1 MTMGYLISVEPIE
14 PSGVMLTVAD
24 CPDSS
29 YSARQPKMRSAG
41 PAKPSPFS
49 SATRPMAIKSR
60 LSSWSSAGRV
70 DDHTA
75 PLTRRVCSQISRQA
89 AVPTKSPMRH
99 DQPPA
104 PAAAVSEF
112 ASGITF

>member
-24 CPDSS
+24 SPDSS

-49 SATRPMAIKSR
+49 PWNHPSTTKDRN
-60 LSSWSSAGRV
+60 SSWSSAGRACTICRALV
-70 DDHTA
+70 GLMSAT
-75 PLTRRVCSQISRQA
+75 
-89 AVPTKSPMRH
+89 
-99 DQPPA
+99 
-104 PAAAVSEF
+104 
-112 ASGITF
+112 